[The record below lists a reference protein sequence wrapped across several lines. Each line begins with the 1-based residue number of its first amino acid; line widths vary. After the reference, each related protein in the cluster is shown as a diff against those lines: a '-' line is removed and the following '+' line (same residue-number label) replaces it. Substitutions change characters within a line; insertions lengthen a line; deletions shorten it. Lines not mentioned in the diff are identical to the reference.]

1 MNEVES
7 QKLSIWFPAIRAGSG
22 SDVYVERLVTA
33 LRDRNIDA
41 NLQWFDQ
48 RYEFFPHLLRKVIPP
63 NGTDLV
69 HAISSWNGFAFAR
82 PPVPLIVTAF
92 HCVYRNGYPQWKTR
106 AQAIYHDCWIGRL
119 ERHSWASA
127 AAIVALTPSAAADFR
142 LRFTL
147 PPLSIIPGWVD
158 VDIFRP
164 VGGSAG
170 QRGLTRVL
178 IVGNSS
184 KRKGMDLLQAL
195 SSLLGDRF
203 AITVVGGL
211 RGGRGAGCA
220 GIDYRQGLSLTELV
234 HEYQQADIVVSLSRY
249 EGFGYTA
256 LEAMACGKP
265 VVAFD
270 VVGLRDVV
278 ADCETGLLAGVDDV
292 ATLAALCKR
301 LATHP
306 DEAEAMGRA
315 GRVRATDWFGKSAAV
330 EAYIELYRSLVR

>member
-1 MNEVES
+1 
-7 QKLSIWFPAIRAGSG
+7 
-22 SDVYVERLVTA
+22 
-33 LRDRNIDA
+33 
-41 NLQWFDQ
+41 
-48 RYEFFPHLLRKVIPP
+48 
-63 NGTDLV
+63 
-69 HAISSWNGFAFAR
+69 
-82 PPVPLIVTAF
+82 
-92 HCVYRNGYPQWKTR
+92 
-106 AQAIYHDCWIGRL
+106 
-119 ERHSWASA
+119 
-127 AAIVALTPSAAADFR
+127 
-142 LRFTL
+142 
-147 PPLSIIPGWVD
+147 
-158 VDIFRP
+158 
-164 VGGSAG
+164 
-170 QRGLTRVL
+170 
-178 IVGNSS
+178 
-184 KRKGMDLLQAL
+184 MDLLQAL